1 MSGTRLRSRTVG
13 LHSIPDDQ
21 EPTKPL
27 LRGWF
32 HAAAA
37 LASVVITILFLIQ
50 TADNAVRFVS
60 LLIYGLIMILL
71 YCVSAIYHIGTW
83 DGRREKALRSFDHAN
98 IFLMIAGTYTPLC
111 VNIMTGWTRT
121 FVLSL
126 IWILAIAGAL
136 GTVVTLHLPRWIQVA
151 LYFGMGW
158 VAVFAFPQL
167 VQLLPPMA
175 ITMLILGGLFY
186 TAGGVIYA
194 LRRPNPL
201 PRVFGFHEIFHLL
214 TIAGGAAFL
223 ITIWRWV
230 VPYGGL

>member
-1 MSGTRLRSRTVG
+1 MRRHRLPSRAVG
-13 LHSIPDDQ
+13 LHSIPDDE

-37 LASVVITILFLIQ
+37 LASVIITTVFLIQ

-83 DGRREKALRSFDHAN
+83 DGRREKMLRSFDHAN
-98 IFLMIAGTYTPLC
+98 IFLMIAGTYTPIC
-111 VNIMTGWTRT
+111 VNILGGWTQKI
-121 FVLSL
+121 VLSL
-126 IWILAIAGAL
+126 IWTLALAGAI
-136 GTVVTLHLPRWIQVA
+136 GTVLTLHLPRWIQVA
-151 LYFGMGW
+151 LYIGMGW
-158 VAVFAFPQL
+158 VAVFTFPQL

-175 ITMLILGGLFY
+175 ITLLILGGLFY

-201 PRVFGFHEIFHLL
+201 PRVFGFHEIFHLF

-223 ITIWRWV
+223 LAIWRWV